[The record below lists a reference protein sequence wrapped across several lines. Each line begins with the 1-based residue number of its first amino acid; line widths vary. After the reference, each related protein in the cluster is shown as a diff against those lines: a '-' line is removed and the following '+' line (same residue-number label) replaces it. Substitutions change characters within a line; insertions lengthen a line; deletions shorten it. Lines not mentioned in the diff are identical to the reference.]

1 MRCKDEKAD
10 EEETAAAAADDKQD
24 ILGTHG
30 RLNQSN
36 SNKILYK
43 SIYIFK

>member
-10 EEETAAAAADDKQD
+10 DKAEADDKSDDKQD

-36 SNKILYK
+36 SNKIL
-43 SIYIFK
+43 